1 MAAPKKYPD
10 ELKARAVRLYRES
23 DPKPTVRKLAQQLG
37 VHHEALR
44 NWIRQAEADA
54 GERSDRPPTDVA
66 AENRELKKR
75 VAELERVNAV
85 LRSAS
90 AYFASELDQT
100 RR

>member
-1 MAAPKKYPD
+1 MAA
-10 ELKARAVRLYRES
+10 
-23 DPKPTVRKLAQQLG
+23 QLG

-54 GERSDRPPTDVA
+54 SERPDKPTTDMVE
-66 AENRELKKR
+66 ENRALKKK
-75 VAELERVNAV
+75 VAELERINAV